1 MLFVTVTNT
10 MAMPQ
15 QRVMGVKMEPTSG
28 ISNGNEIT
36 DALTKKVGRPPLGEK
51 ALTGRERVR
60 NHRARLRRKIIDAIG
75 AEDESSDAVLLELLR
90 SSIRHRDVNAIN
102 RVLRVLTMRYSND
115 TD

>member
-15 QRVMGVKMEPTSG
+15 QRVMDVKMEPTSG

-60 NHRARLRRKIIDAIG
+60 NHRARLRRKINDAIG
-75 AEDESSDAVLLELLR
+75 AENESSDAVLLELLR
-90 SSIRHRDVNAIN
+90 SSLKRRDVNAIN

>member
-1 MLFVTVTNT
+1 
-10 MAMPQ
+10 
-15 QRVMGVKMEPTSG
+15 MGMDVKMEPTSS

-36 DALTKKVGRPPLGEK
+36 DALTKKVGRPPLGER

-90 SSIRHRDVNAIN
+90 SSLKRRDVNATN
-102 RVLRVLTMRYSND
+102 RVLRVLTMRYSID